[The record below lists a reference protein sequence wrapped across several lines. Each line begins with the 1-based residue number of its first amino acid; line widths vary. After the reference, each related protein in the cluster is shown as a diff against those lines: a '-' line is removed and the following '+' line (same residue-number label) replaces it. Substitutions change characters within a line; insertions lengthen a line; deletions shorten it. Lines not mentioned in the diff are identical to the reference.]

1 MLIIVQFVFH
11 SSDAIRSINRKSEK
25 LKQSDFETDFVKF
38 EQDKKEQEK

>member
-1 MLIIVQFVFH
+1 MLIIVQFVFR
-11 SSDAIRSINRKSEK
+11 SSDAIRSTNRKSEK